1 MVMCQFGV
9 CELACLML
17 EIQQKMKKVHFFEK
31 FLQKS
36 LEVIKKCLP
45 LQSQTKRTLVQK

>member
-1 MVMCQFGV
+1 MG
-9 CELACLML
+9 
-17 EIQQKMKKVHFFEK
+17 QKRTFLTKNAK

-45 LQSQTKRTLVQK
+45 LQSQTNKAVVVKW